1 MAIRIAASEPP
12 MPMDTDDLAP
22 PPKAKPIPLDTLSI
36 EELEDR
42 ISALEAEID
51 RAREMIAKK
60 KKSRDAAASVFKR

>member
-1 MAIRIAASEPP
+1 
-12 MPMDTDDLAP
+12 MDTDDLAP

-42 ISALEAEID
+42 ITALQGEIE
-51 RAREMIAKK
+51 RARAMIAVK